1 MKDLMNEVMY
11 GETKKARFIDKLN
24 IKGYKM
30 SNKAKKLFKKILT
43 EEKLSDH
50 PKNGMDRY
58 EIHDDN
64 VTYVIVREDLFIEGV
79 FLRSMSLIA
88 YDLDGNLIDC
98 LAVAGLLFDDEGN
111 VAEIIF
117 NNNKRKEVK

>member
-11 GETKKARFIDKLN
+11 GETRKAKFIDKLN

-30 SNKAKKLFKKILT
+30 NNKAKKLFKKILT

-50 PKNGMDRY
+50 PKNGCDRY
-58 EIHDDN
+58 EIRDDDA
-64 VTYVIVREDLFIEGV
+64 TYVIVREDMFIEGV
-79 FLRSMSLIA
+79 FLRSMTLVA
-88 YDLDGNLIDC
+88 YDLDYNLIDC
-98 LAVAGLLFDDEGN
+98 LAVAGLLFDDAGN

-117 NNNKRKEVK
+117 DKQKEVK